1 MGDFKK
7 RKRAKGFLLGVL
19 AFLMIFA
26 WTSTAAIAKEPIKLG
41 VAFALQGLWSDW
53 CKRDLIAVDMAVEKI
68 NAAGGVSANWPRM
81 IRSWPYW
88 GHSPVLSAKWP
99 FLWATG

>member
-7 RKRAKGFLLGVL
+7 GKRGKRFLLGVL

-26 WTSTAAIAKEPIKLG
+26 MTSTVAIAKEPIKLG

-53 CKRDLIAVDMAVEKI
+53 CKRDLIAVDMAIEKI
-68 NAAGGVSANWPRM
+68 NA
-81 IRSWPYW
+81 
-88 GHSPVLSAKWP
+88 GHADP
-99 FLWATG
+99 FSGCR